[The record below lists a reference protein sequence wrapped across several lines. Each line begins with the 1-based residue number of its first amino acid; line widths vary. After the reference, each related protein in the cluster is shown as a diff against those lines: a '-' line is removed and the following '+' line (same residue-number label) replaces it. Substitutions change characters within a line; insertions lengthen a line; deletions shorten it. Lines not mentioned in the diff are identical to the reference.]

1 MDAGR
6 ERTLSPSF
14 SFRVLHSIF
23 HISVHFPVSRLKTP
37 DSSRLQT
44 PADSCGTPE
53 GRLQPPDNSELLII
67 NFSNNLR
74 LIDCPSAI
82 LNLVPR
88 TFPRLEST
96 RMLSQTFSIQNI
108 SIVRRELDTY
118 GRKVLQLDC
127 FKRIALHGVGTSGM
141 QWRLPKPT
149 SSRISQLNKST
160 SSKSNLLQVLHHVT
174 KYVPLGVIYRCSNNG
189 ATLLRQY

>member
-1 MDAGR
+1 MNEPSLLPFLFAYISDF
-6 ERTLSPSF
+6 RTFPS
-14 SFRVLHSIF
+14 LE
-23 HISVHFPVSRLKTP
+23 SR
-37 DSSRLQT
+37 DSRLQT
-44 PADSCGTPE
+44 PDS
-53 GRLQPPDNSELLII
+53 RLQTPDSRLQQTPVGLQREDSRLQTTLNFLIK
-67 NFSNNLR
+67 FSNNLR

-149 SSRISQLNKST
+149 SSRISQLNKSAY
-160 SSKSNLLQVLHHVT
+160 SKSNLLQVLHHVT

-189 ATLLRQY
+189 STLLRQY